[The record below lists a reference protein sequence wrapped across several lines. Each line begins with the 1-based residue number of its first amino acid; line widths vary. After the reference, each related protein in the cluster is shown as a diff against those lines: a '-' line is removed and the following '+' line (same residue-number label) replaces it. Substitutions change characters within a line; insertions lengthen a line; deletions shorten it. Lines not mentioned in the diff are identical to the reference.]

1 VRPALKLAIDECGSF
16 ASNTQFGSR
25 EKCGDRSFSD
35 LEKPD
40 IACSKALKNIVKE
53 LFVKT

>member
-1 VRPALKLAIDECGSF
+1 VRPALKLDENVVLSPAIPS
-16 ASNTQFGSR
+16 FGSR
-25 EKCGDRSFSD
+25 EKCGDRSFTD